1 MGRGLAHPG
10 PALLPPPPPPIRLP
24 SLDAC
29 VTAGI
34 ELPCASG
41 DEHHTVSPSCVFPA
55 VDSSSILSD
64 PAALATRFRE
74 LGYLAFSNFFSD
86 DLTRPAANQ
95 IAIVHSRCATGPAPV
110 PADFEANLGS
120 GASWSAEL
128 VDCWRSLGA
137 DPTFARLKDAAT
149 LLELVTALSAALG
162 YPGLPTLLPQ
172 FTFVRGKGSGAGT
185 TPHVDFRTS
194 ETTDAGLDKSQPG
207 FICWAS
213 LRVPSTPAKTSELCF
228 SPCSHRHQPST
239 GLDAK
244 DGGKLDVLPPDFRAQ
259 MEAGE
264 VQWHVLNQESGLAGA
279 GTLVLMDLKL
289 VHGATIAGVTGC
301 GVDDLAAAGP
311 AASVDAHHR
320 YSWDTRIVCG
330 SGVPFNAGC

>member
-1 MGRGLAHPG
+1 MGRGLPHPR
-10 PALLPPPPPPIRLP
+10 PALLPPTPPTRL
-24 SLDAC
+24 SSSDAC
-29 VTAGI
+29 TAGI

-64 PAALATRFRE
+64 PPALATRFRE

-86 DLTRPAANQ
+86 DLTRSAANQ
-95 IAIVHSRCATGPAPV
+95 IAIVHGRCATGPARV
-110 PADFEANLGS
+110 PADFEVNLSS
-120 GASWSAEL
+120 GASWSE
-128 VDCWRSLGA
+128 CWRSLGA
-137 DPTFARLKDAAT
+137 DPTFARLSESAT
-149 LLELVTALSAALG
+149 LFELATTLSAALG
-162 YPGLPTLLPQ
+162 YSGTPTLLPQ

-194 ETTDAGLDKSQPG
+194 ETTAAGLDKSQPG

-228 SPCSHRHQPST
+228 SPCSHRHQPPAA
-239 GLDAK
+239 LDTK

-264 VQWHVLNQESGLAGA
+264 VQWHVLNQDSGLAGA
-279 GTLVLMDLKL
+279 GTLVLMDLRL
-289 VHGATIAGVTGC
+289 VHGATIGEIADG
-301 GVDDLAAAGP
+301 GVDDLAAAGS
-311 AASVDAHHR
+311 AAGVDAHYR
-320 YSWDTRIVCG
+320 YSWDTRFVCG
-330 SGVPFNAGC
+330 SGAPFSAES